1 MSDDPASVQN
11 EPSGWIPAIR
21 KKKATVLRHE
31 IEDMVTQDGVNSVV
45 TLTLSFAKFLGRA
58 EAMKRW
64 HSLSANLLLKRFK
77 SWVWVIERAP
87 KSGRLHF
94 HVAAVLKGA
103 QDVRTGFDFDAYD
116 EWKVENQ
123 KASKANLGRKKALSR
138 QFAKNATPDLRGLW
152 HLMRPETMKKYGF
165 GIAHIVPI
173 KKNGEAFAFY
183 MAKYLSKPTETVERY
198 LIEDKGHR
206 SYGVCGKRR
215 VASIHHSPVTK
226 RARAWRRRVEFTAL
240 VLGEVVLGRS
250 FTHDELAKYCGPRW
264 CYHFKPWMSDV
275 PLSYI
280 RNRARF
286 GHSLVRNK
294 LYDFPQMGKGLRAED
309 AMVSTFLDFYNGDG
323 REIGE
328 AFNAELRSE
337 HLLKDGP
344 PELPGTS
351 IVAGAGLM
359 KAGRVG
365 VH

>member
-11 EPSGWIPAIR
+11 EPSGWVPAIR

-31 IEDMVTQDGVNSVV
+31 IADMVKLYGVNSVV
-45 TLTLSFAKFLGRA
+45 TLTLSFPKFMERK
-58 EAMKRW
+58 EAMKCW
-64 HSLSANLLLKRFK
+64 HSLSANLMAKTFTC
-77 SWVWVIERAP
+77 WVWVIERAP
-87 KSGRLHF
+87 TTGRLHL
-94 HVAAVLKGA
+94 HVGAVLKGG
-103 QDVRTGFDFDAYD
+103 QDVRTGFDFDAYG

-152 HLMRPETMKKYGF
+152 RLMRPETMKKYGF

-215 VASIHHSPVTK
+215 VASIQHSPVTK

-240 VLGEVVLGRS
+240 VLGEVALGRS
-250 FTHDELAKYCGPRW
+250 FTHDELAQYCGPRW
-264 CYHFKPWMSDV
+264 CYHLKPWITHV

-280 RNRARF
+280 RTRARF
-286 GHSLVRNK
+286 GHSLVKNT
-294 LYDFPQMGKGLRAED
+294 LFDFPHMGQGLRAED
-309 AMVSTFLDFYNGDG
+309 ALVSSFLAFYNGDG
-323 REIGE
+323 RKIGE
-328 AFNAELRSE
+328 AFKATPRSE
-337 HLLKDGP
+337 HLLKDAP

-351 IVAGAGLM
+351 IASDAVLLEAGMG
-359 KAGRVG
+359 G